1 MIDESGSGAGRSRQP
16 EATSRDLTRTRFAR
30 LSEDGTGFILAGSL
44 VAGLAAYAYQ
54 ILGGRTL
61 GAEAF
66 APVSVL
72 LTIHFLTFIVILL
85 PIEQLI
91 IRRLTLDR
99 EAAGVPSRAMILVI
113 ATVVGATLYAG
124 FRVDELLNG
133 DRRFIV
139 FTAFTVAV
147 HAVFAVARG
156 HLAGRRRFREYGL
169 ASGGASLARLGV
181 AMAVLAVRPSAS
193 GVAIGLIA
201 GPLVVLAWRPFRRV
215 AVERPA
221 LADHELASMSDRGL
235 LSGLVLSS
243 AASQM
248 LLLAGPLAAAA
259 LGATD
264 VMVSTIFATFT
275 LFRAPLTFGYNLIAR
290 VLPPFTEMA
299 ARRERRELRAWARGM
314 TYASSV
320 LALLG
325 AGAGYLLG
333 PQLVAV
339 AFGADFRPERGPA
352 ALVAGGVLLAGAGL
366 FVAQILVA
374 RGRPAILGVAWSVAV
389 VAAGIVLTAT
399 SGDAEGR
406 VALAFLVGEVV
417 ALAALVLGAVARA
430 PDEVTAVGAGYLLAK
445 RTTDIAVATL
455 AMVLGFPLLLAA
467 VIVVKVDSRGPA
479 FFRQERI
486 GRNGRPFAML
496 KLRTMRVDG
505 GEEVFVEHLARLEAA
520 RHDAD
525 GHTLAIAGDPRVTR
539 VGARLRRWSL
549 DELPNLW
556 NVLKGPMSL
565 VGPRPLVPTEAALIG
580 LDNPR
585 FSVKPGITGLAQIT
599 GRDAIDLDERTRL
612 DVEYVTRRSTGL
624 DAAILGHTVLA
635 VFRQPGQ

>member
-1 MIDESGSGAGRSRQP
+1 MIDEPGSGAPSEPSPPRSDP
-16 EATSRDLTRTRFAR
+16 ARTRFAH
-30 LSEDGTGFILAGSL
+30 LSEDGTGYILAGSL
-44 VAGLAAYAYQ
+44 VAGIAAYAYQ

-99 EAAGVPSRAMILVI
+99 TAVGVPPRALVLAS

-124 FRVDELLNG
+124 LRVDELLNG

-139 FTAFTVAV
+139 FTGFTVVV
-147 HAVFAVARG
+147 HTLFAVARG
-156 HLAGRRRFREYGL
+156 HLAGFRRFREYGL
-169 ASGGASLARLGV
+169 ASGGASLFRLLV

-201 GPLVVLAWRPFRRV
+201 GPLIVMVWRPFRP
-215 AVERPA
+215 VEVNRPA
-221 LADHELASMSDRGL
+221 LADHELANVPDRGL

-248 LLLAGPLAAAA
+248 LLLAGPLVAAA
-259 LGATD
+259 LGAVD
-264 VMVSTIFATFT
+264 VAVSSIFAMFT

-290 VLPPFTEMA
+290 ILPPFTEMA

-314 TYASSV
+314 AYASAV

-325 AGAGYLLG
+325 AVAGFLLG
-333 PQLVAV
+333 PQLVAL
-339 AFGADFRPERGPA
+339 AFGADFRPGRAAA

-374 RGRPAILGVAWSVAV
+374 RGRPFVLATAWLVAV
-389 VAAGIVLTAT
+389 VAAAIVLSAT
-399 SGDAEGR
+399 GGEIEVR
-406 VALAFLVGEVV
+406 VSLAFLVGEVV

-430 PDEVTAVGAGYLLAK
+430 PDESTIGTGYLLAK
-445 RTTDIAVATL
+445 RTMDIAVATL
-455 AMVLGFPLLLAA
+455 AIVLSAPLLLVA
-467 VIVVKVDSRGPA
+467 VVVVKLDSRGPA
-479 FFRQERI
+479 FFRQERL
-486 GRNGRPFAML
+486 GRGGKPFAML
-496 KLRTMRVDG
+496 KLRTMRTDG
-505 GEEVFVEHLARLEAA
+505 GEDVFIEHLARLEAA
-520 RHDAD
+520 RHDSA
-525 GHTLAIAGDPRVTR
+525 GHAIRIEDDPRVTR
-539 VGARLRRWSL
+539 VGRLLRRSSL

-565 VGPRPLVPTEAALIG
+565 VGPRPLVPEEAALVG
-580 LDNPR
+580 LDSPR
-585 FSVKPGITGLAQIT
+585 FSVKPGVTGLAQVT
-599 GRDAIDLDERTRL
+599 GRDTIDLDARTRL
-612 DVEYVTRRSTGL
+612 DLDYVERRSGRL
-624 DAAILGHTVLA
+624 DAAILRRTVLA

>member
-1 MIDESGSGAGRSRQP
+1 MIDEPGSGAPSKPPVHRSDP
-16 EATSRDLTRTRFAR
+16 ARTRFAH
-30 LSEDGTGFILAGSL
+30 LSEDGTGYILAGSL

-99 EAAGVPSRAMILVI
+99 AAVGVPPRALVLAS

-124 FRVDELLNG
+124 LRVDELLNG

-139 FTAFTVAV
+139 FTGFTVVV
-147 HAVFAVARG
+147 HTLFAVARG
-156 HLAGRRRFREYGL
+156 HLAGFRRFREYGL
-169 ASGGASLARLGV
+169 ASGGASLFRLLV

-201 GPLVVLAWRPFRRV
+201 GPLIVMVWRPFRRV
-215 AVERPA
+215 EVNRPA
-221 LADHELASMSDRGL
+221 LADHELANVPDRGL

-248 LLLAGPLAAAA
+248 LLLAGPLVAAA
-259 LGATD
+259 LGAVD
-264 VMVSTIFATFT
+264 VVVSTIFATFT

-290 VLPPFTEMA
+290 ILPPFTEMA

-314 TYASSV
+314 AYASSV

-325 AGAGYLLG
+325 GVAGYLLG
-333 PQLVAV
+333 PQLVAL
-339 AFGADFRPERGPA
+339 AFGADFRPGRTAA

-374 RGRPAILGVAWSVAV
+374 RGRPLVLAVAWIGAV
-389 VAAGIVLTAT
+389 VAAGAVLAAT
-399 SGDAEGR
+399 GGDIEVR
-406 VALAFLVGEVV
+406 VSLAFLVGEIV

-430 PDEVTAVGAGYLLAK
+430 SDEATVGAGYLLAK
-445 RTTDIAVATL
+445 RTMDIAVATL
-455 AMVLGFPLLLAA
+455 AFVLSAPLLLVA
-467 VIVVKVDSRGPA
+467 VVAVKLDSRGPA
-479 FFRQERI
+479 FFRQERV
-486 GRNGRPFAML
+486 GRGGRTFAML
-496 KLRTMRVDG
+496 KLRTMRTDG
-505 GEEVFVEHLARLEAA
+505 GEEVFIEHLARLEAA
-520 RHDAD
+520 RHDAA
-525 GHTLAIAGDPRVTR
+525 GHAIRIEDDPRVTR
-539 VGARLRRWSL
+539 VGAWLRHSSL

-556 NVLKGPMSL
+556 NVLKGTMSL
-565 VGPRPLVPTEAALIG
+565 VGPRPLVPEEAALVG
-580 LDNPR
+580 LDNRR
-585 FSVKPGITGLAQIT
+585 FSVKPGVTGLAQIT
-599 GRDAIDLDERTRL
+599 GRDTIDLDERTRL
-612 DVEYVTRRSTGL
+612 DLAYVERRSGRL
-624 DAAILGHTVLA
+624 DAAILGRTVLA
-635 VFRQPGQ
+635 VFRQPGA